1 MRYLP
6 MPYDER
12 YPLKDYL
19 NSINLN
25 KNDLM
30 GEDSDPAWKSK
41 YPAYIINKCMS
52 HHMNTVMY
60 ANEMNQYSFLDSKMQ
75 YDFYIHIVRPRRR
88 FSPWGKKQ
96 KIDDLDLVKRYY
108 GYSTDKAIQAL
119 RILSPNQIDYIK
131 DKLNKGGKK

>member
-1 MRYLP
+1 

-25 KNDLM
+25 KKNLM
-30 GEDSDPAWKSK
+30 DEDSDPAWKSK

-52 HHMNTVMY
+52 HHMDTVMY

-75 YDFYIHIVRPRRR
+75 YDFYIHIVRPKRR

>member
-1 MRYLP
+1 MA
-6 MPYDER
+6 YDER
-12 YPLKDYL
+12 YPLKEYL
-19 NSINLN
+19 NSINVN
-25 KNDLM
+25 KNNLM
-30 GEDSDPAWKSK
+30 DEDSDPAWKSK

-52 HHMNTVMY
+52 HHMDTVMY